1 MTLPPGEVV
10 HNRYRIERL
19 IGMGGMGAVYEAFD
33 QKFSRKVAL
42 KQTLLPDKTSKEL
55 FEREAQILGKLKHES
70 LPHVHDSFPEGNR
83 HFLVMEYIEGKDLDT
98 HMRERGKPLSEEE
111 VIGWAIQIL
120 DALKY
125 LHKEHIIHR
134 DIKPANITLTKEG
147 KIFLLDFGIAKSVAE
162 IATPEGQS
170 LPYYTLNYASP
181 EQIDRSGTD
190 VQSDL
195 FSFAATIYHL
205 LTGKPP
211 ISVIE
216 RKMNANQEALPPPP
230 GVNQRIQHVLVQA
243 LNLDPDKRP
252 ASAEDMLRELRKA
265 QEELDKLAYT
275 GRTQS
280 MSYGSPR
287 QQSRPSSSKV
297 PWIPI
302 TIALVLVAIAIGASI
317 FVLGEVRSPSERP
330 IITAENIEQLTLL
343 AQKEEHSGNI
353 TSVAFDPESK
363 MVASGADDGSVRLW
377 DVWDKEDELIR
388 TLWGENDK
396 VAIKGIA
403 FLPNDEE
410 IVVGRR
416 DGQVQVW
423 DTNGGDAVMS
433 GETHS
438 GGIFSVAVSP
448 DGEKIAA
455 GSLDHSV
462 HLWERTEDDLT
473 PLEAIGNQG
482 EHAAQVESVAFSP
495 GGEML
500 AVGAYNNIFLW
511 DVEEPPY
518 RLRHTFGGSSV
529 HTGIVFSI
537 VFSPEE
543 ANNELL
549 ASGSEDKSIRMWSTQ
564 DNSQQHALIHDSSI
578 YSIAFSP
585 DGELLAAGSDN
596 GMIVWHVEDEEIL
609 RTEESNRR
617 FDSVSFSPD
626 GRTLAAASGRTVWW
640 WGIEE

>member
-1 MTLPPGEVV
+1 MLKGDIVK
-10 HNRYRIERL
+10 NRYRIERL
-19 IGMGGMGAVYEAFD
+19 IGTGGMGTVYEAFD
-33 QKFSRKVAL
+33 QTFFRKVAL

-55 FEREAQILGKLKHES
+55 FEREAQILAQLNHPF
-70 LPHVHDSFPEGNR
+70 LPSVYDSFSDVNGY
-83 HFLVMEYIEGKDLDT
+83 FLVMEYIEGKDLDT
-98 HMRERGKPLSEEE
+98 RMRERGVPLSEEE

-125 LHKEHIIHR
+125 LHEQHIIHR
-134 DIKPANITLTKEG
+134 DIKPANITLTEG
-147 KIFLLDFGIAKSVAE
+147 GEIFLVDFGIAKRLRE
-162 IATPEGQS
+162 KS
-170 LPYYTLNYASP
+170 LHYYTINYASP
-181 EQIDRSGTD
+181 EQIDRSGTT

-216 RKMNANQEALPPPP
+216 RKVNANQEALPPPP

-252 ASAEDMLRELRKA
+252 ASADDMLREFRKA
-265 QEELDKLAYT
+265 QEELGNRYIVPPT
-275 GRTQS
+275 N
-280 MSYGSPR
+280 
-287 QQSRPSSSKV
+287 SSSSVKPSPKFPWGKV
-297 PWIPI
+297 LSAI
-302 TIALVLVAIAIGASI
+302 VAIAMVITAAFYIS
-317 FVLGEVRSPSERP
+317 SWWSKRP
-330 IITAENIEQLTLL
+330 IITAENIDQLTLL

-363 MVASGADDGSVRLW
+363 MVASSAVDGSVRLW

-388 TLWGENDK
+388 TLWGENDE
-396 VAIKGIA
+396 VDIKSIA
-403 FLPNDEE
+403 FLPNSEE

-423 DTNGGDAVMS
+423 DTNGGDTVMS
-433 GETHS
+433 GKTHS

-462 HLWERTEDDLT
+462 HLWERTRDDLT
-473 PLEAIGNQG
+473 PLEAIGDQG

-564 DNSQQHALIHDSSI
+564 DNSQQRALIHDSSI

-609 RTEESNRR
+609 RTEESTLR